1 MVDNFIEQKNLIE
14 SADQALY
21 LAKHNGRNRVEAIEV
36 KPVGDFSK
44 IKLDKP

>member
-21 LAKHNGRNRVEAIEV
+21 LAKHNGRNRVEAVEVTPIEDV
-36 KPVGDFSK
+36 AK
-44 IKLDKP
+44 INLDEP